1 MKEVVLVTG
10 ATGFLGKYL
19 ITELSDSYKVIA
31 IGRNEISGR
40 ALDSADCKFIKAD
53 FSDMEQLVPIFK
65 NENISYVIHA
75 GALSTV
81 WGKWEDFYKS
91 NVEGTRN
98 IADCCAKYNVK
109 KFVFISSP
117 SVYTAKTDL
126 FDIKENE
133 YNKNN
138 SLNYYIKSKLMAE
151 DIVNAKHKEGLYTVI
166 LRPRGLIGIGDPS
179 LIPRLMHANAKTGIP
194 LLRKGKNLVDITC
207 VENVAYASRLAMESE
222 NAGGETFNITNGEQ
236 NEFKTL
242 LENFCIA
249 AGEEPKFLNLPFA
262 LLYNVAAFLEFIYKL
277 FRLKGEPIFTKYTI
291 CTLGFSQTLNISKAK
306 TKLNYTPKISLADG
320 IKKYGKWWN
329 ENKKN

>member
-1 MKEVVLVTG
+1 MKKVVLVTG

-19 ITELSDSYKVIA
+19 ISELSESYNVIA
-31 IGRNEISGR
+31 IGRNETAGK
-40 ALDSADCKFIKAD
+40 ALQSDSCKFIKAD
-53 FSDMEQLVPIFK
+53 FADLGQIDSIFK
-65 NENISYVIHA
+65 NEKISYVIHA
-75 GALSTV
+75 GALSSV

-98 IADCCAKYNVK
+98 IADCCVKYNVEK
-109 KFVFISSP
+109 LVFISSP
-117 SVYTAKTDL
+117 SVYTKKSDL

-138 SLNYYIKSKLMAE
+138 RLNYYIKSKLMAE
-151 DIVNAKHKEGLYTVI
+151 DIINEKNKEGLYTVI
-166 LRPRGLIGIGDPS
+166 IRPRGLIGVGDPS
-179 LIPRLMHANAKTGIP
+179 LMPRLMRANAKTGIP

-222 NAGGETFNITNGEQ
+222 NAGGETFNISNGEP

-249 AGEEPKFLNLPFA
+249 AGEEPKFLNLSFS
-262 LLYNVAAFLEFIYKL
+262 LLYNIAALLEFIYKF
-277 FRLKGEPIFTKYTI
+277 FRLKGEPIFTRYSI
-291 CTLGFSQTLNISKAK
+291 CTLGFSQTLNISKAE
-306 TKLNYTPKISLADG
+306 TKLNYKPKISLEDG